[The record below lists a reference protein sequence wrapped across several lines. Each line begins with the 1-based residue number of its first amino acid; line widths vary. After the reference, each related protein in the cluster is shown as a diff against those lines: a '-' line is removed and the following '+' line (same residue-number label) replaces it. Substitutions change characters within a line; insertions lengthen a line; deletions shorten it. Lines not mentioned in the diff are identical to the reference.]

1 MVVKGVGKDGL
12 GVQKSHLEIFLSFIL
27 LPEILHSL
35 LNTLLA
41 LDWPRVSCSCLQGLN
56 VLFSPRMLC
65 DCSVT
70 LRDFK
75 SSSKRGVFRFADG
88 TESPTNFI

>member
-1 MVVKGVGKDGL
+1 MIVEGVGKDGL
-12 GVQKSHLEIFLSFIL
+12 GVQQSHLESFLSFIL
-27 LPEILHSL
+27 LLQILHSL

-41 LDWPRVSCSCLQGLN
+41 LDWPRVSCSSLQGLN
-56 VLFSPRMLC
+56 VLISPGMLC

-70 LRDFK
+70 LRDCK

-88 TESPTNFI
+88 AESPTNFI